1 MTDDIEQREPDQ
13 LEGVKPPEF
22 HRGATIGHTAAR
34 TRLLTL
40 LDEGRVPTGILIHG
54 PQGIG
59 KATLAFDLA
68 REIFA
73 RTSDEDPV
81 HVAQQVASGSYP
93 NLRVLR
99 KAPKET
105 GKGFYTVIRVD
116 EVRELVDRLHKT
128 RGRAGHRVA
137 IIDAIDDCN
146 LSSAN
151 ALLKILEEPPAD
163 TLFLLVSHRPGQLL
177 PTIKSRC
184 HRLALRPLDGADV
197 RSVLVE
203 GMPAVGQEQLE
214 NAIALAGG
222 RARRGFEA
230 LLMSDSGNLTR
241 LKEWLRD
248 PTRQPAGAHLAIA
261 DTLGADRDGAAPHFA
276 REMMLDW
283 IAGEARNAAGAGVSE
298 RRRLA
303 SANELWEKAHAV
315 FADADEYNL
324 DARQALTLVLDA
336 IRKHVQNLAFLTE
349 ST

>member
-13 LEGVKPPEF
+13 LAGVKPPEY
-22 HRGATIGHTAAR
+22 HRGATIGHAAAR
-34 TRLLTL
+34 CHLLTL

-73 RTSDEDPV
+73 RTSDEDPA
-81 HVAQQVASGSYP
+81 HIAEQVASGGYP

-105 GKGFYTVIRVD
+105 GRGFYTVIRVD

-146 LSSAN
+146 ASSAN

-163 TLFLLVSHRPGQLL
+163 TLFILVSHRPGQLL

-184 HRLALRPLDGADV
+184 HQLALRPLDDADV
-197 RSVLVE
+197 RSVLTK
-203 GMPAVGQEQLE
+203 GMPGVGQEQLE

-222 RARRGFEA
+222 RPRRGFEA
-230 LLMSDSGNLTR
+230 LPMSDNGDLTR
-241 LKEWLRD
+241 LKQWLRG
-248 PTRQPAGAHLAIA
+248 PTGQPAGAHLATA
-261 DTLGADRDGAAPHFA
+261 DVLGADRDGTAARFA
-276 REMMLDW
+276 REMILDW
-283 IAGEARNAAGAGVSE
+283 IAAEARNAAGAGVSE

-303 SANELWEKAHAV
+303 SANQLWEKAQAV
-315 FADADEYNL
+315 FADADKYNL
-324 DARQALTLVLDA
+324 DARQALILVLDA
-336 IRKHVQNLAFLTE
+336 IRKHVQNQASLTE